1 MESIGKFNN
10 NRTLIK
16 NVVNNLLS
24 YRIRVVIRG

>member
-10 NRTLIK
+10 RTLIK
-16 NVVNNLLS
+16 NLVNNLLS